1 MTTPF
6 LGEVQ
11 IFGFPFAPS
20 GWVLCNGT
28 TLPIS
33 QNAALYSLIGT
44 SYGGNGTSTFQVP
57 NLVNRSPCS
66 QGTGPGLTPRVIGET
81 FGEESVTLTTSEM
94 PRHNHVV
101 SYQRTSQAA
110 DKTGAPKAGYGLS
123 GIGHQS
129 QFVPSST
136 PNTTFALTMVSSVG
150 NGIPHDNQQPYLALN
165 FCLALSGAFP
175 AFN

>member
-1 MTTPF
+1 MTDPF

-28 TLPIS
+28 TLPLS

-44 SYGGNGTSTFQVP
+44 TYGGNGTSTFQVP

-66 QGTGPGLTPRVIGET
+66 QGTGPALTQRVIGES
-81 FGEESVTLTTSEM
+81 FGEGSVSLVTSEL

-101 SYQRTSQAA
+101 SFQRTATAA
-110 DKTGAPKAGYGLS
+110 DKKGTPQAGYGLS
-123 GIGHQS
+123 GIGHAN
-129 QFVPSST
+129 QFVPSNS
-136 PNTTFALTMVSSVG
+136 PNTTFAPTMVSFAG
-150 NGIPHDNQQPYLALN
+150 QNTPHDNHQPYLALN